1 MVGAAVKKLQLF
13 FFVSGLLLIS
23 TAECTAN
30 APVRLKDLG
39 RFDGWRENYV
49 TGIGLVTGL
58 AGTGDS
64 ARSKAT
70 RQSLSNLMARF
81 DLNIGEAAIA
91 SRNVGAV
98 VVTAVLP
105 PFARAGDR
113 IDVTVSSI
121 GDAKSL
127 SGGSLLMTPLKGPN
141 DQVYCLAQGAVNVSG
156 YKFEVNDSYQQDN
169 HPTVG
174 LVAAGCTVENT
185 VISNVLRERRSVR
198 YLLNDPDYALSAGVS
213 KAINASIP
221 GAEAISR
228 DAGSIDIQFKDAL
241 DDEKLVNFLSA
252 IEALSVVPQQRAR
265 VVVNERSGLIVA
277 GADVRISPVTISQGD
292 LRISVTTTSVVSQP
306 FVVGRSSS
314 AVQTVVTRDSK
325 IEVNPER
332 EKTVVVHGGN
342 SVNDLVEELIRQ
354 KVPVRRVVAVLQALR
369 AAGALHADIVVQ

>member
-1 MVGAAVKKLQLF
+1 MKNFQIC
-13 FFVSGLLLIS
+13 LLLPLLLVVELAFAADAS
-23 TAECTAN
+23 
-30 APVRLKDLG
+30 VRLKDLG

-64 ARSKAT
+64 ARNKAT

-81 DLNIGEAAIA
+81 DLNVAEAAVA

-156 YKFEVNDSYQQDN
+156 YKFEANDSYQQDN

-185 VISNVLRERRSVR
+185 VLSNVLREHRSVR
-198 YLLNDPDYALSAGVS
+198 YLLNDPDYALSSSIS
-213 KAINASIP
+213 KAINAAVP
-221 GAEAISR
+221 GAEAVSR
-228 DAGSIDIQFKDAL
+228 DAGSVDVFFKDVL
-241 DDEKLVNFLSA
+241 NDEKLVNFLSA
-252 IEALSVVPQQRAR
+252 IEAISVVPLQRAR

-277 GADVRISPVTISQGD
+277 GADVKISPVTISQGD
-292 LRISVTTTSVVSQP
+292 LRVSVTTSSVVSQP
-306 FVVGRSSS
+306 VVIGRASS

-332 EKTVVVHGGN
+332 EKTVVVHSGN

-354 KVPVRRVVAVLQALR
+354 KIPVRQVVAVLQALR
-369 AAGALHADIVVQ
+369 AASALYADIVVQ